1 MNEMMDLLMYLS
13 ENGYDFGDLTFD
25 DFVKYADL
33 DFVKE
38 MARYFFEEDPTA

>member
-13 ENGYDFGDLTFD
+13 ENGYDFEGLTFD
-25 DFVKYADL
+25 DFAKYATL

-38 MARYFFEEDPTA
+38 IARNFFEEDPTA